1 MTIHNN
7 SHPIFRILQ
16 QQLYKTFILCH
27 LKTHACFFITTTK
40 SIFEFY
46 KKSFILSDE
55 ASEKKQE
62 LYFNS
67 KSRTD
72 FISVDEAPILALNL
86 P

>member
-16 QQLYKTFILCH
+16 QQSHKTLILRH

-55 ASEKKQE
+55 ASEKNK
-62 LYFNS
+62 
-67 KSRTD
+67 KTRTLFQFKIKD
-72 FISVDEAPILALNL
+72 
-86 P
+86 